1 VIVRDGF
8 LPMSEVAEL
17 FAAAD
22 TAALPYRVASQGGV
36 LLLAYG
42 FHRPVIVYPS
52 VVWPSR

>member
-42 FHRPVIVYPS
+42 FHR
-52 VVWPSR
+52 R